1 MALLNTV
8 CLFAYSIVTAVIPIL
23 GVPPAI
29 AAAIVSTTANDAA
42 SPSSTSAYT
51 STCTYE
57 CVRIARAEDQATMQ
71 IKESKIKT
79 ERGRRRVR

>member
-1 MALLNTV
+1 MLISI
-8 CLFAYSIVTAVIPIL
+8 FAYSIVTAVIPIL

-57 CVRIARAEDQATMQ
+57 CVRVRIARAEDQATMQ